1 MKSNSMASGSPGNSS
16 RQASFESQPGAI
28 LQGHCWALT
37 EGAAGMMS
45 QVRGLA
51 QAIGLPYEL
60 KTIEMRLPWKKLW
73 PGIIPIHN
81 GMFPNQDWRRCDVPP
96 RLVISC
102 GRQGMMGALLLKKEL
117 GDRVYTVHL
126 QDPKINSRR
135 FDLVVAPEHDGAKGT
150 NVLCTKGALHPV
162 TPAVLQAAA
171 NSTAA
176 AGLSGLRPGFVAVLL
191 GGPNKC
197 YDFSVGSLEKLVEQL
212 KAMVQTHDVDLVVL
226 PSRRTPEDVRQ
237 QFLQAFGDRHC
248 VWTGATENPYM
259 AALALCSQAVVTG
272 DSVSMISEA
281 ASTEKPVHVFHL
293 PERRV
298 SKRFRRFHQE
308 FAACGIT
315 RPFVGRLDQWTY
327 RSPNPTQQIAD
338 FVIEQLVEQDQS
350 HSLPVR

>member
-1 MKSNSMASGSPGNSS
+1 MASGSPANLGLDSS
-16 RQASFESQPGAI
+16 SQSHQEGT

-37 EGAAGMMS
+37 EGAAGMIS

-51 QAIGLPYEL
+51 QAIGLPFEL
-60 KTIEMRLPWKKLW
+60 KTIEMRFPWKKLW

-81 GMFPNQDWRRCDVPP
+81 GMFPNQDWRQSDVPP

-135 FDLVVAPEHDGAKGT
+135 FDLVVAPEHDGAKGK

-162 TPAVLQAAA
+162 TPAVLEAAA
-171 NSTAA
+171 TSTAA

-197 YDFSVGSLEKLVEQL
+197 YDFSVESLTKLVRQL
-212 KAMVQTHDVDLVVL
+212 QEMVQAHDVDLVVL

-237 QFLQAFGDRHC
+237 LFLMAFGDRHC
-248 VWTGATENPYM
+248 VWMGKTENPYM
-259 AALALCSQAVVTG
+259 AALALCSQTVVTG

-308 FAACGIT
+308 FAASGIT

-327 RSPNPTQQIAD
+327 RSPNPTRQIAD
-338 FVIEQLVEQDQS
+338 FVIEQLIEQDQLS
-350 HSLPVR
+350 SLKVR